1 MAARFRCGAATCD
14 ITPWDRIPGAYLAGF
29 EPNRRATAVLDPL
42 EAGAVFLTDGRTR
55 VCLVS
60 LDLIGFQHPYV
71 LRVRDRLAGRFPQ
84 PENVLI
90 TATHN
95 HQGPDTMG
103 LWGRALLNRL
113 PILSGMDMK
122 YQEQLVDRIADL
134 VVEAA
139 ARAVPASMR
148 TTRFDVPTDWLRN
161 DRSGGAVDD
170 FGMALAF
177 DASDGTR
184 IATLVNLAGH
194 PESLWEGNTL
204 VSADYPGSL
213 RSRLRE
219 LGPGVPVFFQGS
231 LGGMVTPNIPIDA
244 GLDERKG
251 WVQRLGSGVADRAT
265 EALANAPIQVDPW
278 LLARKMPVELPLANR
293 MFQVLRI
300 LGISDREFLFNKVRT
315 EVNLVRIG
323 EDTSLLTVPGEA
335 TPEVGREL
343 ARRIPGQFRM
353 LLGLGCDELGY
364 ILTPEQ
370 YADREWKYEKSM
382 SVGPRTAP
390 MLWRA
395 AESLAGE

>member
-1 MAARFRCGAATCD
+1 
-14 ITPWDRIPGAYLAGF
+14 
-29 EPNRRATAVLDPL
+29 
-42 EAGAVFLTDGRTR
+42 
-55 VCLVS
+55 
-60 LDLIGFQHPYV
+60 
-71 LRVRDRLAGRFPQ
+71 
-84 PENVLI
+84 
-90 TATHN
+90 
-95 HQGPDTMG
+95 MG